1 MMRFTGGQD
10 RIPSPSAPKF
20 RSWPR
25 SSCFTPPPFGVALEA
40 KIAGIMNPLEKCLSV
55 LRVLIKVGDP
65 DAVGLAEAAI
75 KEFIDAHPGNLAKV
89 DALSVLEG
97 EILDIDVRPE
107 GRRDHFASALLDY
120 IDQRLAEFRRNA

>member
-1 MMRFTGGQD
+1 
-10 RIPSPSAPKF
+10 
-20 RSWPR
+20 
-25 SSCFTPPPFGVALEA
+25 
-40 KIAGIMNPLEKCLSV
+40 
-55 LRVLIKVGDP
+55 
-65 DAVGLAEAAI
+65 VGLAEAAI